1 MKVLNFGSLNLDY
14 VYDVPHFVRAG
25 ETLASTRL
33 STFCGGKG
41 LNQSI
46 AFARAGAQTVHAGN
60 VGKEGGML
68 LDALREAGVQTSL
81 VSVHD
86 DVASGHA
93 IIQNNADG
101 ENCILLYGGANMCV
115 SEEQIDRVLAD
126 FGKGDLLML
135 QNEINCLPAIVSRAH
150 ERGMTVVLNPS
161 PFNERIYELDMTC
174 VDYLIVNET
183 EGEAISG
190 KSEPDAIIETLLST
204 YPDMHVVLTL
214 GKNGACYA
222 DKDGR
227 AFHPILPAAV
237 VDTTAAGDTFT
248 GYFFCE
254 LMQGSTPYEALR
266 MASAASSLAVSR
278 KGASVS
284 IPCREDV
291 CAMLS
296 TYTDKE

>member
-1 MKVLNFGSLNLDY
+1 
-14 VYDVPHFVRAG
+14 
-25 ETLASTRL
+25 
-33 STFCGGKG
+33 
-41 LNQSI
+41 
-46 AFARAGAQTVHAGN
+46 
-60 VGKEGGML
+60 ML

-161 PFNERIYELDMTC
+161 PFNERIYELDMAC

-222 DKDGR
+222 DKDSR